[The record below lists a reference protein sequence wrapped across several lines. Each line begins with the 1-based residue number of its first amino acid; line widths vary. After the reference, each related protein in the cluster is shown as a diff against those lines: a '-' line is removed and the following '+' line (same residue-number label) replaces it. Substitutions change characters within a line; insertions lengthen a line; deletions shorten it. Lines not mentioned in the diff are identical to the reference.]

1 MNMQQMIIQAQ
12 KIQREMKKAR
22 EALALEE
29 FKASRGGA
37 VTVIM
42 MGDRTIKSVNF
53 EEGVLEEDNKEMIE
67 EMLAGAL
74 NECLAKIDEAE
85 AAIEEKYAGMTGM
98 GF

>member
-12 KIQREMKKAR
+12 KIQREIKKAK
-22 EALALEE
+22 EALATQE
-29 FKASRGGA
+29 FTASRGGA

-42 MGDRTIKSVNF
+42 LGDRSVKSINF

-67 EMLAGAL
+67 EMIASCL
-74 NECLAKIDEAE
+74 NELLNAINDAE
-85 AAIEEKYAGMTGM
+85 EEIEERFAGKTGI